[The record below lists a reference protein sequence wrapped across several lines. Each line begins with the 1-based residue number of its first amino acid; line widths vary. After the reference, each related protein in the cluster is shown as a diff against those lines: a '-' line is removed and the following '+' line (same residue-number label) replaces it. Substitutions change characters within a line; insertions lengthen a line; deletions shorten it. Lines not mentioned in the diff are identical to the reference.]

1 VEGQG
6 GAPLLSLVEGQG
18 GAPLLSLVEGQGG
31 APLLSCGYLPWGGGL
46 ELR

>member
-1 VEGQG
+1 MEGQG